1 MIPQHTEPTSP
12 SGDLSSPAHTTPI
25 VLRGYWRSSATWRVR
40 IALHYK
46 KIDFEYLPIH
56 LVRQGGEQHLP
67 EYTQMNPLKQVPT
80 LELPGG
86 ALLTQSL
93 AIIDYLEHIAPEPS
107 LYPTDP
113 LLRARALQCAEIINS
128 GIQPLQNLSLLQRLV
143 RDYEA
148 DKLEWGRRE
157 ISTGLVALEATL
169 NAHLPTKS
177 GSTLH
182 DAPQFLVGES
192 PTVADLCLIPQ
203 LYNARRF
210 GVDLSL
216 CPRLLSAESACAPLT
231 AFKLAHPDAQP
242 DAQPS

>member
-1 MIPQHTEPTSP
+1 MSTQHPKQNAP
-12 SGDLSSPAHTTPI
+12 LGGLSSQVQKPSMI
-25 VLRGYWRSSATWRVR
+25 LRGYWRSSATWRVR

-46 KIDFEYLPIH
+46 DLDFEYLPVH

-67 EYTQMNPLKQVPT
+67 EYTQMNPLRQVPT
-80 LELPGG
+80 LELPSG

-93 AIIDYLEHIAPEPS
+93 AIIDYLECVAPAPP
-107 LYPTDP
+107 LYPADP
-113 LLRARALQCAEIINS
+113 LQRARALQCAEIINS
-128 GIQPLQNLSLLQRLV
+128 GIQPLQNLSLLQRLA

-148 DKLEWGRRE
+148 DKIAWGRRE
-157 ISTGLVALEATL
+157 ISTGLAALEATL
-169 NAHLPTKS
+169 NAHLPMT
-177 GSTLH
+177 STSALRGT
-182 DAPQFLVGES
+182 PQFLVGEA

-210 GVDLSL
+210 GVDLSA
-216 CPRLLSAESACAPLT
+216 CPRLLSAEAACAPLT